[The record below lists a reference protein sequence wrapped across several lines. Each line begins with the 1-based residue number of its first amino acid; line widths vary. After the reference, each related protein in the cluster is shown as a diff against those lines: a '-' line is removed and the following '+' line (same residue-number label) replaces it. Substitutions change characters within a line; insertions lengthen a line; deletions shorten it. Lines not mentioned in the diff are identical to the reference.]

1 MSETEHVDTSSPL
14 RTTIPL
20 QKRKIL
26 KKSFGSIT
34 KVVIGAIIG
43 TVIIYMLL
51 YGDVVELPP
60 KLAQSAYNKA
70 YLMFLWFVLIST
82 MLFSRMIYQILY
94 FLTYFYDMD
103 QNNVVIRKGVVTK
116 REITLPFSKITDV
129 YVDQDLLDVLLGLY
143 DVHIST
149 PTVESGVFAHV
160 DGVNKKGASLLRKM
174 ILEKVNQFTP
184 RP

>member
-1 MSETEHVDTSSPL
+1 M
-14 RTTIPL
+14 TIPL

-26 KKSFGSIT
+26 KKSFGSVT
-34 KVVIGAIIG
+34 KVVLGAIVG

-51 YGDVVELPP
+51 YGDLVSLPP
-60 KLAQSAYNKA
+60 KLTGPGSAYNKA
-70 YLMFLWFVLIST
+70 YLMFLWAIFILT

-94 FLTYFYDMD
+94 FITYFYDMD

-129 YVDQDLLDVLLGLY
+129 YVDQDLLDVLMGLY

-149 PTVESGVFAHV
+149 PTVESGVFAHI
-160 DGVNKKGASLLRKM
+160 DGVNKKGASRLRKL
-174 ILEKVNQFTP
+174 ILDRVNQSNV
-184 RP
+184 RGN